1 MPLVIDT
8 YNVLHVTGVLPGE
21 LAVGEPEGLARLIEA
36 SRFAAEA
43 VWLVCDGVPRGASR
57 VGRIVIEGAGP
68 RRKADDHIADI
79 VGRSSAPRR
88 VMVVTSDRELSRRVR
103 GRGAEVVR
111 SEEFLAMLA
120 EDARR
125 ARPRRK
131 APPDPRRSV
140 PLDDREVAGWMA
152 VFRITAEQAAIAGA
166 SPRGGTAGGAGSAAG
181 EPSAAG
187 ESPVPAPAP
196 ARRPSSDAALQR
208 FLEATRDLDDP
219 LSILDQRAGD
229 GLLAALGAIDDDA
242 LDALMKQHEPP
253 VLKDGARIG
262 GRNRVRKGDA
272 GKGDAGKNHP

>member
-103 GRGAEVVR
+103 GRGADVVR

-166 SPRGGTAGGAGSAAG
+166 SPRGGTAGEPSAAGQSSAAG
-181 EPSAAG
+181 EP
-187 ESPVPAPAP
+187 PVPAPAP
-196 ARRPSSDAALQR
+196 VRRPSSDAALQR

-262 GRNRVRKGDA
+262 GRNRGRKGDA
-272 GKGDAGKNHP
+272 RNGDAGKNHP